1 MPRPSHLFA
10 PPVSGLVVPV
20 RVDSR
25 GVTGPTKPQSR
36 GPNWRRTSPGCF
48 VSVEVSDEY
57 VEQRILEA
65 WCRAGPRAVVTGW
78 AALRLW
84 GGGYFDGLARDGVT
98 RLPVPIATN
107 GERLQHHAGILAS
120 RFAVPPDEVEVI
132 HGIRCASVER
142 SLFDEMRRV
151 HHVRAMV
158 VPADMTFAAELT
170 SIGRMRRYRLER
182 RWYRDVRTVDDA
194 LDLCDENAWSP
205 YEVDFRLVWR
215 CDAGWPHPLCNRSVL
230 DLEGRLSPYR
240 TCSTPCAGSP
250 GSSPAPIIAMASNTR
265 ATSFAKPPCVTSA
278 WSTSRPR
285 ALTSGTSRAW
295 SAASTRQ
302 SGGPAPARCRDV
314 GSSAHPPPRPWM
326 SCWTPGTV
334 ERRESAVPAPIS
346 QHFHVTRREM
356 AATET
361 ATERSSRS
369 SEPAGHG
376 GWLPRRR
383 GRRRV
388 TRRRRRGTRRH

>member
-36 GPNWRRTSPGCF
+36 GPNWRRTSPGRF

-230 DLEGRLSPYR
+230 DLTGRLVAVPDLLDPVR
-240 TCSTPCAGSP
+240 GIAGEFA
-250 GSSPAPIIAMASNTR
+250 GAHHRDGEQHSSDIVREA
-265 ATSFAKPPCVTSA
+265 
-278 WSTSRPR
+278 
-285 ALTSGTSRAW
+285 AL
-295 SAASTRQ
+295 
-302 SGGPAPARCRDV
+302 RDV
-314 GSSAHPPPRPWM
+314 GLEYVEATSADIWHFPRL
-326 SCWTPGTV
+326 V
-334 ERRESAVPAPIS
+334 RRLHEAERRARAS
-346 QHFHVTRREM
+346 T
-356 AATET
+356 
-361 ATERSSRS
+361 
-369 SEPAGHG
+369 
-376 GWLPRRR
+376 LPRRWKLGPPATPTLDELLDAR
-383 GRRRV
+383 DRRAS
-388 TRRRRRGTRRH
+388 